1 MTKEE
6 RLMYV
11 EQWRKQQLMNSGC
24 GTPVLYA
31 IIIAVIMLFS
41 SCATKTKIEYRDRVS
56 IDTLY
61 RSDSTI
67 IREKGDTVFLEKY
80 KYIYRVKEL
89 RDTVNVTDTITVVKP
104 VEVTKEVN
112 KLHNWQ
118 VGLMVLGGAAIALG
132 GYKLIKF
139 IKV

>member
-1 MTKEE
+1 MKKLLLAILLGILLSGCATTK
-6 RLMYV
+6 YV
-11 EQWRKQQLMNSGC
+11 EV
-24 GTPVLYA
+24 PVDR
-31 IIIAVIMLFS
+31 V
-41 SCATKTKIEYRDRVS
+41 KVEYRDRVS
-56 IDTLY
+56 VDTLY
-61 RSDSTI
+61 RNDSTI
-67 IREKGDTVFLEKY
+67 IREEGDTVFLEKY

-89 RDTVNVTDTITVVKP
+89 KDTVNVTDTVTVVKP

-118 VGLMVLGGAAIALG
+118 VGLMVLGGVAIALG

>member
-1 MTKEE
+1 MKKLLLAILLGILLSGCATTK
-6 RLMYV
+6 YV
-11 EQWRKQQLMNSGC
+11 EV
-24 GTPVLYA
+24 PVDR
-31 IIIAVIMLFS
+31 V
-41 SCATKTKIEYRDRVS
+41 KIEYRDRVS
-56 IDTLY
+56 VDTLY
-61 RSDSTI
+61 RNDSTI

-89 RDTVNVTDTITVVKP
+89 KDTVNVTDTITVVKP
-104 VEVTKEVN
+104 IEVTKEVN

>member
-1 MTKEE
+1 MKKLLLAILLGILLSGCATTK
-6 RLMYV
+6 YV
-11 EQWRKQQLMNSGC
+11 EV
-24 GTPVLYA
+24 PVDR
-31 IIIAVIMLFS
+31 V
-41 SCATKTKIEYRDRVS
+41 KIEYRDRVS

-61 RSDSTI
+61 RNDSTI

-89 RDTVNVTDTITVVKP
+89 KDTINVTDTITVVKT

>member
-1 MTKEE
+1 MKKLLLAILLGILLSGCAATK
-6 RLMYV
+6 YV
-11 EQWRKQQLMNSGC
+11 EV
-24 GTPVLYA
+24 PVDR
-31 IIIAVIMLFS
+31 V
-41 SCATKTKIEYRDRVS
+41 KIEYRDRVS
-56 IDTLY
+56 VDTLY
-61 RSDSTI
+61 RNDSTI

-89 RDTVNVTDTITVVKP
+89 KDTVNVTDTVTVVKP

>member
-1 MTKEE
+1 MKELLLAILLGTLLCGCTATK
-6 RLMYV
+6 YV
-11 EQWRKQQLMNSGC
+11 EV
-24 GTPVLYA
+24 PVDR
-31 IIIAVIMLFS
+31 V
-41 SCATKTKIEYRDRVS
+41 KVEYRDRVS
-56 IDTLY
+56 VDTLY
-61 RSDSTI
+61 RNDSTI

-89 RDTVNVTDTITVVKP
+89 RDTVNVTDTITVVNT

-118 VGLMVLGGAAIALG
+118 VGLMILGGAAIALG

>member
-1 MTKEE
+1 MKK
-6 RLMYV
+6 L
-11 EQWRKQQLMNSGC
+11 LLAILLGILLSGC
-24 GTPVLYA
+24 ASTKYIEVPVDR
-31 IIIAVIMLFS
+31 V
-41 SCATKTKIEYRDRVS
+41 KIEYRDRVS

-61 RSDSTI
+61 RNDSTI

-89 RDTVNVTDTITVVKP
+89 KDTVNVTDTITVVNT

-112 KLHNWQ
+112 KLYNWQ
-118 VGLMVLGGAAIALG
+118 VGLMVLGGVAIALG

>member
-1 MTKEE
+1 MKKLLLAILLGILLSGCATTK
-6 RLMYV
+6 YV
-11 EQWRKQQLMNSGC
+11 EV
-24 GTPVLYA
+24 PVDR
-31 IIIAVIMLFS
+31 V
-41 SCATKTKIEYRDRVS
+41 KIEYRDRVS
-56 IDTLY
+56 VDTLY
-61 RSDSTI
+61 RNDSTI
-67 IREKGDTVFLEKY
+67 IREKGDTIFLEKY

-104 VEVTKEVN
+104 IEVTKEVN

>member
-1 MTKEE
+1 MKKLLLVILLGILLSSCTTTK
-6 RLMYV
+6 YV
-11 EQWRKQQLMNSGC
+11 EV
-24 GTPVLYA
+24 PVDK
-31 IIIAVIMLFS
+31 V
-41 SCATKTKIEYRDRVS
+41 KIEYRDRVS

-61 RSDSTI
+61 RNDSTI

-89 RDTVNVTDTITVVKP
+89 KDTVNVTDTITVVKTI
-104 VEVTKEVN
+104 EVTKEVN

-118 VGLMVLGGAAIALG
+118 VGLMILGGAAIALG
-132 GYKLIKF
+132 GYKIIKF

>member
-1 MTKEE
+1 MKKLLLAILLGILLSGCAATK
-6 RLMYV
+6 YV
-11 EQWRKQQLMNSGC
+11 EV
-24 GTPVLYA
+24 PVDR
-31 IIIAVIMLFS
+31 V
-41 SCATKTKIEYRDRVS
+41 KIEYRDRVS

-61 RSDSTI
+61 RNDSTI

-89 RDTVNVTDTITVVKP
+89 KDTVNVTDTITVVKP
-104 VEVTKEVN
+104 IEVTKEVN

>member
-1 MTKEE
+1 MKKLLLAILLGILLSGCAATK
-6 RLMYV
+6 YV
-11 EQWRKQQLMNSGC
+11 EV
-24 GTPVLYA
+24 PVDK
-31 IIIAVIMLFS
+31 V
-41 SCATKTKIEYRDRVS
+41 KIEYRDRVS
-56 IDTLY
+56 VDTLY
-61 RSDSTI
+61 RNDSTI

-89 RDTVNVTDTITVVKP
+89 RDTVNATDTITVVNT